1 MGSHIGQPQHTHFMI
16 TYTTSKTN
24 AELEGIL
31 QLQKANLAQG
41 LTQEEIQSQ
50 GFVTVHHTYE
60 QLAQLNDIEQH
71 LIAKDSDQVIGYLL
85 AMTAASRNE
94 IPILVPLFETFD
106 RVDYL
111 GKKVSDYHYLVV
123 GQVCIG
129 KGYRGQGILDQA
141 YAAYKE
147 FFSPKYDFAITEI
160 ARNNPRSLNAHKRI
174 GFKEIHSYFD
184 PNQTEWIMVV
194 WDWRKDL

>member
-1 MGSHIGQPQHTHFMI
+1 MI
-16 TYTTSKTN
+16 TYTTSQTP

-50 GFVTVHHTYE
+50 GFVTVHHSYE

-71 LIAKDSDQVIGYLL
+71 LIAKDGELVIAYLL
-85 AMTAASRNE
+85 AMTAASRNY
-94 IPILVPLFETFD
+94 IPILIPLFETFD

-123 GQVCIG
+123 GQVCVG

-147 FFSPKYDFAITEI
+147 QFSPKYDFAITEI
-160 ARNNPRSLNAHKRI
+160 ATKNPRSLNAHKRI
-174 GFKEIHSYFD
+174 GFKEIHRYVD
-184 PNQTEWIMVV
+184 PQQTEWVMVV
-194 WDWRKDL
+194 WDWGKEV

>member
-1 MGSHIGQPQHTHFMI
+1 MI

-31 QLQKANLAQG
+31 QLQKANLPQG

-71 LIAKDSDQVIGYLL
+71 LIAKDGEQVIGYLL
-85 AMTAASRNE
+85 AMTAASKHDL
-94 IPILVPLFETFD
+94 PILIPMFEAFD
-106 RVDYL
+106 DIDYL
-111 GKKVSDYHYLVV
+111 GKKISAYHYLVV

-129 KGYRGQGILDQA
+129 KEYRGQGILDRC

-174 GFKEIHSYFD
+174 GFEEIHTYTD
-184 PNQTEWIMVV
+184 PEGTEWVVVV
-194 WDWRKDL
+194 WNWGEEV

>member
-1 MGSHIGQPQHTHFMI
+1 MI
-16 TYTTSKTN
+16 TYTTSQTP

-50 GFVTVHHTYE
+50 GFVTVHHSYD
-60 QLAQLNDIEQH
+60 QLTQLNDIEQH
-71 LIAKDSDQVIGYLL
+71 LIAKDGDQVIGYLL
-85 AMTAASRNE
+85 AMTTASRND

-106 RVDYL
+106 QVDYL
-111 GKKVSDYHYLVV
+111 GKKVSEYHYLVV

-129 KGYRGQGILDQA
+129 KGYRGQGVLDQA

-160 ARNNPRSLNAHKRI
+160 ATKNPRSLNAHKRI

-184 PNQTEWIMVV
+184 PNQTEWIIVV
-194 WDWRKDL
+194 WDWGKSLE